1 MYNPFQFRHMVE
13 PLQDLAMAT
22 ADREC
27 SSYILAQDP
36 DSDRFS
42 AAEKQCVSFLHAAN
56 TLLKTQRST
65 GKWHIFTGDQLGSLF
80 ASYLVEKRKNAGKGL
95 SKIAMVASTVSSKML
110 ESIAAIEGF
119 KFVECLTG

>member
-1 MYNPFQFRHMVE
+1 M
-13 PLQDLAMAT
+13 AIAT
-22 ADREC
+22 ADREA
-27 SSYILAQDP
+27 SNYILAQDP

-42 AAEKQCVSFLHAAN
+42 AAEKQYVVFVFSLISSSS
-56 TLLKTQRST
+56 RRRPS
-65 GKWHIFTGDQLGSLF
+65 GKWHIFTGDQLGTLF
-80 ASYLVEKRKNAGKGL
+80 ASHIVQKRKQAGGDL